1 MVEAPGDWYRVYED
15 AMHELDDDN
24 RRALSEQ
31 ARIVIQDRLL
41 ACQITSERTR
51 LERALRELWELENR
65 AAGRDQPN

>member
-31 ARIVIQDRLL
+31 ARILMQDRLL
-41 ACQITSERTR
+41 ACKNTAERTR
-51 LERALRELWELENR
+51 LERALRE
-65 AAGRDQPN
+65 